1 MANMSYCQFENT
13 ASDMS
18 QCLETLAEAA
28 ESGMSYDQF
37 LAKLSSDYERQA
49 IPRLAELL
57 LSMGEVFEQL
67 YDNEGLSEEEIKYT
81 NYAVIEKWFKE
92 TK

>member
-18 QCLETLAEAA
+18 QCLETLVEAV
-28 ESGMSYDQF
+28 ESGLSYDQF
-37 LAKLSSDYERQA
+37 LAKLSSDYERRA

-67 YDNEGLSEEEIKYT
+67 QDNEGLSEEEL
-81 NYAVIEKWFKE
+81 EDE
-92 TK
+92 

>member
-13 ASDMS
+13 ASAMR
-18 QCLETLAEAA
+18 QCLDTLEEAV
-28 ESGMSYDQF
+28 ENGLSYDQF
-37 LAKLSSDYERQA
+37 LAKLSSDYERRA

-67 YDNEGLSEEEIKYT
+67 QDNEGLSEEEL
-81 NYAVIEKWFKE
+81 EDE
-92 TK
+92 

>member
-1 MANMSYCQFENT
+1 MPNMSYCQFENT
-13 ASDMS
+13 ASDMQ
-18 QCLETLAEAA
+18 QCLDTLAEAV

-57 LSMGEVFEQL
+57 LSMGEAFEQL
-67 YDNEGLSEEEIKYT
+67 QDNEGLSEEQLQEL
-81 NYAVIEKWFKE
+81 
-92 TK
+92 